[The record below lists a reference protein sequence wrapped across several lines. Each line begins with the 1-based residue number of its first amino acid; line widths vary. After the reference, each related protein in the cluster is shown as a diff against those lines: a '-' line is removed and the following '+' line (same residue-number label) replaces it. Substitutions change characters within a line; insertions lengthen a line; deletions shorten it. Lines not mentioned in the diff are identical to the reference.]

1 MDYEVVVAR
10 HISRDRT
17 GSTRLQPRP
26 SITARTCSSG
36 GSIAMRKHV
45 LGRHFGRSRNCK
57 KFTCFDQIYLE
68 PSNSMFLP
76 LFSHVPMV
84 VKHKG
89 ASRGPGQRRQ
99 STGGRVAR
107 HGTPHSGTGQSGA
120 PRFSPYVKKW
130 VWASRYERD
139 ARSAI
144 AYLICS

>member
-1 MDYEVVVAR
+1 MSAEIGR
-10 HISRDRT
+10 

-26 SITARTCSSG
+26 SIMARTCSSG

-45 LGRHFGRSRNCK
+45 FGRLLGKSRNWR
-57 KFTCFDQIYLE
+57 KFTCFDQTYCE
-68 PSNSMFLP
+68 PPNSMFLP
-76 LFSHVPMV
+76 LFSQVPMV
-84 VKHKG
+84 VKHE
-89 ASRGPGQRRQ
+89 AALPGPGGQMPQ